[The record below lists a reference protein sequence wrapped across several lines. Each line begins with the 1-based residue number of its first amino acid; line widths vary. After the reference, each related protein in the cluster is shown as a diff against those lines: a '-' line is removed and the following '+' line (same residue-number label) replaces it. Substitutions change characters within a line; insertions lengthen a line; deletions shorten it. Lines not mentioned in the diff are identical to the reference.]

1 MYSTWYVRQWDD
13 FGLLN
18 HYIKERLGLI
28 LWILIQNP
36 AKIKDQDVILKFYDS
51 SRNVLW
57 YYLIY
62 LRLNHSTIS
71 ITENILENPEI
82 ISDIPYEV
90 K

>member
-1 MYSTWYVRQWDD
+1 MWDSEMILV
-13 FGLLN
+13 LLN

>member
-1 MYSTWYVRQWDD
+1 MWDSEMILI
-13 FGLLN
+13 LLN

-36 AKIKDQDVILKFYDS
+36 AKIKGQDVILKFYDS
-51 SRNVLW
+51 SGNVLW

-62 LRLNHSTIS
+62 LRLNHSAIS

>member
-1 MYSTWYVRQWDD
+1 MWDSEMILV
-13 FGLLN
+13 LLN

-62 LRLNHSTIS
+62 LRLNHSIIS
-71 ITENILENPEI
+71 ITENILENPET

>member
-1 MYSTWYVRQWDD
+1 MWDSEMILV
-13 FGLLN
+13 LLN

-57 YYLIY
+57 YNLIY